1 MTALS
6 PLNRALALRQAADNY
21 LSGER
26 SGEDTE
32 KKRTTKD
39 ALWRLLSATMA
50 ILNHTQAELD
60 RAHKNIDDLSR
71 RVSNLE
77 SLAMTDELTGL
88 KNRRGFEASFA
99 QELDRASRSQSN
111 GGVLVLIDLDNF
123 KTINDTYSHLAG
135 DACLKLVGRTLANEI
150 RMMDTAARLGGD
162 EFVLMLTNASKQDAL
177 SRIQMLAWQLNN
189 LSLIWEGHE
198 IEIRASIGVKDY
210 KPGDLAHD
218 IYKEADNALYA
229 DKSRV
234 KENA

>member
-218 IYKEADNALYA
+218 IYKEADSALYA